1 MSQSSLHR
9 YDTRV
14 LMGDYIRALAGAVV
28 CFAPLVL
35 VEVASV
41 LVYILLGV
49 GAVFTV
55 FGLRT
60 LVKNLTR
67 IELSAQGIRTLGPI
81 ARQIDWTELS
91 GMKLAF
97 YSMRRNRYGGNMDL
111 SGSKSWMELK
121 LRGTANTITVDSSL
135 DGFDTVVAI
144 AMEAARDQ
152 ELPLNDV
159 TLANLDAM
167 GFAVRQGA
175 MPDDHL

>member
-1 MSQSSLHR
+1 MTQQTLHR

-14 LMGDYIRALAGAVV
+14 LMGDYIRAGAGALI
-28 CFAPLVL
+28 CFAPLVF

-41 LVYILLGV
+41 LVYILLAI

-55 FGLRT
+55 FGMRT
-60 LVKNLTR
+60 LVKDMTR
-67 IELSAQGIRTLGPI
+67 IELSAMGIRALEPRSNVI
-81 ARQIDWTELS
+81 AWTELS
-91 GMKLAF
+91 RMKLAY
-97 YSMRRNRYGGNMDL
+97 YSMRRNRQGGNMDL

-121 LRGTANTITVDSSL
+121 LHGTGNVITVDSSL
-135 DGFDTVVAI
+135 DGFDTVVA
-144 AMEAARDQ
+144 AALEAARDR
-152 ELPLNDV
+152 ELILNDV

>member
-1 MSQSSLHR
+1 LNQSSLHR
-9 YDTRV
+9 YDTKV
-14 LMGDYIRALAGAVV
+14 LMGDYIRAGAGALICFTPLLLIEVV
-28 CFAPLVL
+28 
-35 VEVASV
+35 SV
-41 LVYILLGV
+41 LVYILLAI

-60 LVKNLTR
+60 LVKNITSVE
-67 IELSAQGIRTLGPI
+67 ISANGIRTLGPL
-81 ARQIDWTELS
+81 ARTIGWSELS

-97 YSMRRNRYGGNMDL
+97 YSMRRNRYGGSMDL

-121 LRGTANTITVDSSL
+121 LRGTGNTITVDSSL

-144 AMEAARDQ
+144 AMEAAQDR

-167 GFAVRQGA
+167 GFAVRQGT

>member
-1 MSQSSLHR
+1 METSLHR

-14 LMGDYIRALAGAVV
+14 LMGDYIRAVAGAAI
-28 CFAPLVL
+28 CFAPLLL

-41 LVYILLGV
+41 LVYILLAI

-67 IELSAQGIRTLGPI
+67 IEISALGIRALGPKSRAI
-81 ARQIDWTELS
+81 EWAELS
-91 GMKLAF
+91 GMKLAY
-97 YSMRRNRYGGNMDL
+97 YSMRRNRQGGNMDL

-121 LRGTANTITVDSSL
+121 LRGTHGAITVDSSL
-135 DGFDTVVAI
+135 DGFDAVVAS
-144 AMEAARDQ
+144 ALEAARDR

-167 GFAVRQGA
+167 GFAMGAGA